1 MTVQRPRCG
10 FTLIETIFAIFVF
23 SVGALGLAATS
34 AVMLRSLKDDGARDR
49 AARIASSRLEI
60 VRNLA
65 CGRAQNGSEIDRGIT
80 SRWVVSPAGALDSA
94 IVTVTYSTG
103 ARSHT
108 DSYTSL
114 FPCKP

>member
-1 MTVQRPRCG
+1 MTLQPLRG
-10 FTLIETIFAIFVF
+10 AFTLIETVFAILVF

-34 AVMLRSLKDDGARDR
+34 AVIIRALRDNGVRER

-60 VRNLA
+60 VRNAA
-65 CGRAQNGSEIDRGIT
+65 CGQAQNGTETNRGIT
-80 SRWVVSPAGALDSA
+80 SSWVVSPAGALDSA
-94 IVTVTYSTG
+94 IVTVTYSLG
-103 ARSHT
+103 ASAHT